1 MTELREANEP
11 PAAQDVPLSTEPPT
25 ITLTPKAI
33 EMGKKQLMEASY
45 EAGQEFLGLRLGVK
59 GGGCSGY
66 YYVYDVAKKIRKRDK
81 VWDFDGLRIVVDDR
95 SLELLRGGVLGWEQ
109 KLLGYGFKWEN
120 PNADGDCGCG
130 ASFNVK
136 D

>member
-45 EAGQEFLGLRLGVK
+45 EAGQEFLGLRLGKHVTP
-59 GGGCSGY
+59 
-66 YYVYDVAKKIRKRDK
+66 
-81 VWDFDGLRIVVDDR
+81 FPIVCAIV
-95 SLELLRGGVLGWEQ
+95 
-109 KLLGYGFKWEN
+109 
-120 PNADGDCGCG
+120 
-130 ASFNVK
+130 
-136 D
+136 